1 MDEKGAREVTGL
13 VQGRTARSRGAEFG
27 IQARSTLNPGEGK
40 TGRDVAAQAPAHV
53 VQLTITAASCSL
65 HPAPGNTRGPD
76 LSLPRLE
83 RRS

>member
-1 MDEKGAREVTGL
+1 MTGL

-53 VQLTITAASCSL
+53 VQLTTTAASCSL
-65 HPAPGNTRGPD
+65 HPALTSACPD
-76 LSLPRLE
+76 LNDEADLSA
-83 RRS
+83 